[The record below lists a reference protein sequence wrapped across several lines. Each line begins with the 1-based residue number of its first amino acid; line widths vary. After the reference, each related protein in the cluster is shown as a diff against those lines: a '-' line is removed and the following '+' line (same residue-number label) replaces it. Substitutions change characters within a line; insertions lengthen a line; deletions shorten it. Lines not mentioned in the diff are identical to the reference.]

1 MGAACRSGRVED
13 DHGTAVT
20 YCLGVGQL
28 SFFSAESVP
37 PAITDLSGL
46 LAGPGQV
53 VTSGPRA
60 RVSVVVDAEWRA
72 RAIAALITETGCN
85 AEITTS
91 DEGHP
96 LVRTA
101 VDEALAPLASQWTR
115 GAIKSVPVGWVPGPR
130 ELRIWALAAG
140 YGENGGERFVLGL
153 DARAP
158 DTHAPLAQALIRAG
172 IAPTMIGTRG
182 ANPGLRITG
191 RRRLTRLAENIG
203 EPPPDADPAIGWHLW

>member
-1 MGAACRSGRVED
+1 MSCRVDGGGGA
-13 DHGTAVT
+13 AVT

-53 VTSGPRA
+53 VTSGPGA
-60 RVSVVVDAEWRA
+60 RVSVVVDAAWRT
-72 RAIAALITETGCN
+72 RPIAVLIEETGCS

-115 GAIKSVPVGWVPGPR
+115 GAIKSVPLGWVPGPR

-153 DARAP
+153 DPRAP

-203 EPPPDADPAIGWHLW
+203 EPPPDVDPAIGWPLW